1 MTTALLEINDFSIK
15 ASTSD
20 NNTYNECGFAH
31 VTDSGIIT
39 GDKGFE
45 AFWRHPEKCS
55 NNYWLFLDQ
64 QPLKTNWKW
73 ARHNA
78 DLAYAQLDS
87 TLKSIGSP
95 DEVVL
100 CVSNTI
106 SVEQMS
112 LLAGLLKALNISIK
126 RIVDL
131 NLFAGLAMRQ
141 SAWLIDMQLHQA
153 TLTLVEKSISDDQE
167 IFSIKESETLP
178 NFGFMH
184 ICNTIARD
192 ISKKLINN
200 SRFDPMHSSGSA
212 QDLFNQIKSNINE
225 FEENNELN
233 FQIKSPSGIVNITIN
248 PSELKNLFKKELSK
262 INRKVVN
269 SGDMFSLKDSAHMLE
284 KLLDTS
290 GNYLGLAPS
299 YDINAIEKL
308 LNTSQFDK
316 NKLVKI
322 NAIKLA
328 KAEKS
333 LPKTRTNH
341 TATHLL
347 YDNHAWDIRNEK
359 SIQYNNQGLQIKVGV
374 DKTFDLAFILKDG
387 KLEIYHQS
395 SSKEIVIPKTFKEGE
410 QIIIDNAKINLIKV
424 ENA

>member
-106 SVEQMS
+106 SVEQLS

-212 QDLFNQIKSNINE
+212 QDLYNQIKSNINE

-262 INRKVVN
+262 INSKVVN

-322 NAIKLA
+322 NTIKLA

>member
-106 SVEQMS
+106 SVEQLS

-200 SRFDPMHSSGSA
+200 SRFDPMHSSGSS

>member
-106 SVEQMS
+106 SVEQLS

-212 QDLFNQIKSNINE
+212 QDLYNQIKSNINE
-225 FEENNELN
+225 FEENNQLN
-233 FQIKSPSGIVNITIN
+233 FQIKSPSGIVNITLN

>member
-106 SVEQMS
+106 SVEQLS

-212 QDLFNQIKSNINE
+212 QDLYNQIKSNINE

-269 SGDMFSLKDSAHMLE
+269 SGDMFSLKNSAHMLE

-290 GNYLGLAPS
+290 DNYLGLAPS

-328 KAEKS
+328 KAKKS

-347 YDNHAWDIRNEK
+347 YDNHAWDIRNGK
-359 SIQYNNQGLQIKVGV
+359 SIQYNNQELQIKVGV

>member
-106 SVEQMS
+106 SVEQLS

-141 SAWLIDMQLHQA
+141 SAWLIDMQLHQT
-153 TLTLVEKSISDDQE
+153 TLTLIEKSISDDQE

-200 SRFDPMHSSGSA
+200 SRFDPMHNSGSA
-212 QDLFNQIKSNINE
+212 QDLYNQIKSNINE

-233 FQIKSPSGIVNITIN
+233 FQIKSPSGFVNITIS
-248 PSELKNLFKKELSK
+248 PSDLKNLFKKELSK

-328 KAEKS
+328 KAEES

>member
-1 MTTALLEINDFSIK
+1 MTIALLEVNDFSIK
-15 ASTSD
+15 VSTGD
-20 NNTYNECGFAH
+20 DNTYNECGFAH

-39 GDKGFE
+39 GDKGFK
-45 AFWRHPEKCS
+45 AFWHHPEKCS

-78 DLAYAQLDS
+78 DIAYAQLES

-95 DEVVL
+95 DEVIL

-106 SVEQMS
+106 SVEQLS
-112 LLAGLLKALNISIK
+112 LLAGLLKALKISIK

-141 SAWLIDMQLHQA
+141 SAWLIDMQLHQT
-153 TLTLVEKSISDDQE
+153 TLTLIEKSISDDQE

-200 SRFDPMHSSGSA
+200 SRFDPMHNSGSA
-212 QDLFNQIKSNINE
+212 QDLYNQIKSNINE

-233 FQIKSPSGIVNITIN
+233 FQIKSPSGIVNITIS

-269 SGDMFSLKDSAHMLE
+269 SEYMFSLKDSAYVLE
-284 KLLDTS
+284 NLLNTS
-290 GNYLGLAPS
+290 GNYLGLAPN

-308 LNTSQFDK
+308 LNIRQFDK

-322 NAIKLA
+322 NTIKLA
-328 KAEKS
+328 RAEKS
-333 LPKTRTNH
+333 LPKTCTNH

-359 SIQYNNQGLQIKVGV
+359 SIQCNNQRLQIKVGV
-374 DKTFDLAFILKDG
+374 DKTFDLAFILRGG
-387 KLEIYHQS
+387 KLKIYHQS

-410 QIIIDNAKINLIKV
+410 QIIINNTKINLIKV

>member
-106 SVEQMS
+106 SVEQLS

-200 SRFDPMHSSGSA
+200 SRFDPMHNSGSA
-212 QDLFNQIKSNINE
+212 QDLYNQIKSNINE

-233 FQIKSPSGIVNITIN
+233 FQIKSPSGIVNITIS

-316 NKLVKI
+316 NRLVKI

-333 LPKTRTNH
+333 LPITRTNH

>member
-20 NNTYNECGFAH
+20 SNTYNECGFAH
-31 VTDSGIIT
+31 VIDSGIIT

-106 SVEQMS
+106 SVEQLS

-200 SRFDPMHSSGSA
+200 SRFDPMHNSGSA
-212 QDLFNQIKSNINE
+212 QDLYNQIKSNINE

-233 FQIKSPSGIVNITIN
+233 FQIKSPSGIVNITIS

-316 NKLVKI
+316 NRLVKI
-322 NAIKLA
+322 NTIKLA

-333 LPKTRTNH
+333 LPMTRTNH

>member
-106 SVEQMS
+106 SVEQLS

-333 LPKTRTNH
+333 LPITRTNH

>member
-20 NNTYNECGFAH
+20 DNTYNECGFAH

-78 DLAYAQLDS
+78 DLAYAQLES

-106 SVEQMS
+106 SVEQLS
-112 LLAGLLKALNISIK
+112 LLAGLLKALKISIK

>member
-1 MTTALLEINDFSIK
+1 MTIALLEINDFSIK

-20 NNTYNECGFAH
+20 DNTYNECGFAH

-45 AFWRHPEKCS
+45 AFWHHPEKCS

-78 DLAYAQLDS
+78 DIAYAQLES

-95 DEVVL
+95 DEVIL

-106 SVEQMS
+106 SVEQLS
-112 LLAGLLKALNISIK
+112 LLAGLLKALKISIK

-141 SAWLIDMQLHQA
+141 SAWLIDMQLHQT
-153 TLTLVEKSISDDQE
+153 TLTLIEKSIYDDQE

-200 SRFDPMHSSGSA
+200 SRFDPMHNSGSA
-212 QDLFNQIKSNINE
+212 QDLYNQIKSNINE

-233 FQIKSPSGIVNITIN
+233 FQIKSPSGIVNITIS

-410 QIIIDNAKINLIKV
+410 QIIINNTKINLIKV

>member
-1 MTTALLEINDFSIK
+1 MTIALLEINDFSIK

-20 NNTYNECGFAH
+20 DNTYNECGFAH

-45 AFWRHPEKCS
+45 AFWHHPEKCS

-78 DLAYAQLDS
+78 DIAYAQLES

-95 DEVVL
+95 DEVIL

-106 SVEQMS
+106 SVEQLS

-212 QDLFNQIKSNINE
+212 QDLYNQIKSNINE

-233 FQIKSPSGIVNITIN
+233 FQIKSPSGIVNITIS

-290 GNYLGLAPS
+290 VNYLGLAPS

-328 KAEKS
+328 KAEES

>member
-39 GDKGFE
+39 GNKGFE
-45 AFWRHPEKCS
+45 AFWHHPEKCS

-106 SVEQMS
+106 SVEQLS

-200 SRFDPMHSSGSA
+200 SRFDPMHNSGSA
-212 QDLFNQIKSNINE
+212 QDLYNQIKSNINE

-308 LNTSQFDK
+308 LNTSKFDK

-322 NAIKLA
+322 NAIKLV

-347 YDNHAWDIRNEK
+347 YDNHAWDIRNGK

-374 DKTFDLAFILKDG
+374 DKTFDLAFILRGG
-387 KLEIYHQS
+387 KLKIYHQS

>member
-1 MTTALLEINDFSIK
+1 MRTALLEINDFSIK

-78 DLAYAQLDS
+78 DLAYAQLDN

-106 SVEQMS
+106 SVEQLS

-225 FEENNELN
+225 FEENNELK
-233 FQIKSPSGIVNITIN
+233 FQIKSPSGIVNITLN

>member
-100 CVSNTI
+100 GVSNTI
-106 SVEQMS
+106 SVEQLS

>member
-78 DLAYAQLDS
+78 DLAYAQLDN

-106 SVEQMS
+106 SVEQLS

-212 QDLFNQIKSNINE
+212 QDLYNQIKSNINE

-333 LPKTRTNH
+333 RPKTRTNH

>member
-106 SVEQMS
+106 SVEQLS

-212 QDLFNQIKSNINE
+212 QDLYNQIKSNINE

-410 QIIIDNAKINLIKV
+410 QIIIDNAKISLIKV

>member
-106 SVEQMS
+106 SVEQLS

-200 SRFDPMHSSGSA
+200 SRFDPMHNSGSA
-212 QDLFNQIKSNINE
+212 QDLYNQIKSNINE

-233 FQIKSPSGIVNITIN
+233 FQIKSPSGIVNITIS

-333 LPKTRTNH
+333 LPITRTNH

>member
-95 DEVVL
+95 DVVVL
-100 CVSNTI
+100 CVSDTI
-106 SVEQMS
+106 SVEQLS

-141 SAWLIDMQLHQA
+141 SSWIIDMQLHQA

-248 PSELKNLFKKELSK
+248 PSDLKNLFKKELSK
-262 INRKVVN
+262 INRIVVN
-269 SGDMFSLKDSAHMLE
+269 SGDMFSLKDSALMLV

-316 NKLVKI
+316 NRLVKI

-333 LPKTRTNH
+333 LPITRTNH

-359 SIQYNNQGLQIKVGV
+359 SIQYINHRLHINVGV
-374 DKTFDLAFILKDG
+374 DKTFDLAFILKDE

-410 QIIIDNAKINLIKV
+410 QIIIDNAKINLIKL

>member
-106 SVEQMS
+106 SVEQLS

-212 QDLFNQIKSNINE
+212 QDLYNQIKSNINE

-328 KAEKS
+328 KAEES

-410 QIIIDNAKINLIKV
+410 EIIIDNAKINLIKV

>member
-100 CVSNTI
+100 GVSNTI
-106 SVEQMS
+106 SVEQLS
-112 LLAGLLKALNISIK
+112 LLAGLLKALKISIK

-141 SAWLIDMQLHQA
+141 SSWIIDMQLHQA

-200 SRFDPMHSSGSA
+200 SRFDPMHNSGSA
-212 QDLFNQIKSNINE
+212 QDLYNQIKSNINE

-233 FQIKSPSGIVNITIN
+233 FQIKSPSGIVNITIS

-328 KAEKS
+328 KAEES

>member
-106 SVEQMS
+106 SVEQLS

-200 SRFDPMHSSGSA
+200 SRFDPMHSSASA
-212 QDLFNQIKSNINE
+212 QDLFNQIKSNING

-333 LPKTRTNH
+333 LPKTCTNH

>member
-106 SVEQMS
+106 SVEQLS

-212 QDLFNQIKSNINE
+212 QDLYNQIKSNINE

-233 FQIKSPSGIVNITIN
+233 FQIKSPSGIVNITLN

>member
-20 NNTYNECGFAH
+20 NNTHNECGFAH

-78 DLAYAQLDS
+78 DLAYAQLES
-87 TLKSIGSP
+87 ILKSIGSP

-106 SVEQMS
+106 SVEQLS
-112 LLAGLLKALNISIK
+112 LLAGLLKALKISIK

-212 QDLFNQIKSNINE
+212 QDLYNQIKSNINE

-233 FQIKSPSGIVNITIN
+233 FQIKSPSGIVNITIS

-322 NAIKLA
+322 NAIKLV

-333 LPKTRTNH
+333 LPKIRTNH

-347 YDNHAWDIRNEK
+347 YDNHAWDIRNGK

-374 DKTFDLAFILKDG
+374 DKTFDLAFLLKDG
-387 KLEIYHQS
+387 KLEICHQS

>member
-106 SVEQMS
+106 SVEQLS

-212 QDLFNQIKSNINE
+212 QDLYNQIKSNINE

-322 NAIKLA
+322 NAIKLV

-347 YDNHAWDIRNEK
+347 YDNHAWDIRNGK

-374 DKTFDLAFILKDG
+374 DKTFDLAFILKDE

>member
-78 DLAYAQLDS
+78 DLAYAQLDN

-106 SVEQMS
+106 SVEQLS

-184 ICNTIARD
+184 ICNAIARD

-233 FQIKSPSGIVNITIN
+233 FQIKSPSGIVNITLN

-328 KAEKS
+328 KAEES

>member
-78 DLAYAQLDS
+78 DLAYAQLDN

-106 SVEQMS
+106 SVEQLS

-212 QDLFNQIKSNINE
+212 QDLYNQIKSNINE

-328 KAEKS
+328 KAEES

>member
-15 ASTSD
+15 ASTS
-20 NNTYNECGFAH
+20 NGNTHNECGFAH

-78 DLAYAQLDS
+78 DIAYAQLES

-95 DEVVL
+95 DEVIL

-106 SVEQMS
+106 SVEQLS
-112 LLAGLLKALNISIK
+112 LLAGLLKALKISIK
-126 RIVDL
+126 RIIDL

-141 SAWLIDMQLHQA
+141 SAWLIDMQLHQT
-153 TLTLVEKSISDDQE
+153 TLTLIEKSISDDQE
-167 IFSIKESETLP
+167 IFSIEESETLP

-233 FQIKSPSGIVNITIN
+233 FQIKSPSGIVNITIS

-269 SGDMFSLKDSAHMLE
+269 SGYMFSLKDSAYVLE
-284 KLLDTS
+284 NLLDTS
-290 GNYLGLAPS
+290 GNYLGLAPN

-308 LNTSQFDK
+308 LNIRQFDK

-333 LPKTRTNH
+333 LPKTHINH

-347 YDNHAWDIRNEK
+347 CDNHAWDIRNGK

-374 DKTFDLAFILKDG
+374 DKTFDLAFILRDG
-387 KLEIYHQS
+387 KLKIYHQS

-410 QIIIDNAKINLIKV
+410 QIIINNTKINLIKV

>member
-1 MTTALLEINDFSIK
+1 MTIALLEINDFSIK

-20 NNTYNECGFAH
+20 DNTYNECGFAH

-45 AFWRHPEKCS
+45 AFWHHPEKCS

-78 DLAYAQLDS
+78 DIAYAQLES

-95 DEVVL
+95 DEVIL

-106 SVEQMS
+106 SVEQLS
-112 LLAGLLKALNISIK
+112 LLAGLLKALKISIK

-141 SAWLIDMQLHQA
+141 SAWLIDMQLHQT
-153 TLTLVEKSISDDQE
+153 TLTLIEKSISDDQE

-200 SRFDPMHSSGSA
+200 SRFDPMHNSGSA
-212 QDLFNQIKSNINE
+212 QDLYNQIKSNINE

-233 FQIKSPSGIVNITIN
+233 FQIKSPSGIVNITIR

-269 SGDMFSLKDSAHMLE
+269 SGYMFSLKDSAYVLE
-284 KLLDTS
+284 NLLDIS
-290 GNYLGLAPS
+290 GNYLGLAPN

-308 LNTSQFDK
+308 LNIRQFDK

-322 NAIKLA
+322 NTIKLTR
-328 KAEKS
+328 AEKS
-333 LPKTRTNH
+333 LPKTCTNH

-359 SIQYNNQGLQIKVGV
+359 SIQYNNQRLQIKVGV
-374 DKTFDLAFILKDG
+374 DKTFDLAFILRGG
-387 KLEIYHQS
+387 KLKIYHQS

-410 QIIIDNAKINLIKV
+410 QIIINNTKINLIKV

>member
-106 SVEQMS
+106 SVEQLS

-200 SRFDPMHSSGSA
+200 SRFDPMHNSGSA
-212 QDLFNQIKSNINE
+212 QDLYNQIKSNINE

-328 KAEKS
+328 KAEES

-347 YDNHAWDIRNEK
+347 YDNHAWDIRNVK

>member
-106 SVEQMS
+106 SVEQLS

-212 QDLFNQIKSNINE
+212 QDLYNQIKSNINE

-328 KAEKS
+328 KAEES

-374 DKTFDLAFILKDG
+374 DKTFDLAFICKDG
-387 KLEIYHQS
+387 KLKIYHQS

-410 QIIIDNAKINLIKV
+410 QIIINNTKINLIKV

>member
-106 SVEQMS
+106 SVEQLS

-212 QDLFNQIKSNINE
+212 QDLYNQIKSNINE

-328 KAEKS
+328 KAEES

-395 SSKEIVIPKTFKEGE
+395 SSKEIVIPRTFKEGE

>member
-106 SVEQMS
+106 SVEQLS

-212 QDLFNQIKSNINE
+212 QDLYNQIKSNINE
-225 FEENNELN
+225 FEEKNELN
-233 FQIKSPSGIVNITIN
+233 FQIKSPSGIVNITLN

-328 KAEKS
+328 KAEES

-387 KLEIYHQS
+387 KIRNLS
-395 SSKEIVIPKTFKEGE
+395 SE
-410 QIIIDNAKINLIKV
+410 LIKRDSYSQDF
-424 ENA
+424 

>member
-100 CVSNTI
+100 GVSNTI
-106 SVEQMS
+106 SVEQLS
-112 LLAGLLKALNISIK
+112 LLAGLLKALKISIK

-141 SAWLIDMQLHQA
+141 SSWIIDMQLHQA

-233 FQIKSPSGIVNITIN
+233 FQIKSPSGIVNITLN

>member
-73 ARHNA
+73 VRHNA
-78 DLAYAQLDS
+78 DLAYAQLDN

-106 SVEQMS
+106 SVEQLS

-248 PSELKNLFKKELSK
+248 PSELKNLFKKENK
-262 INRKVVN
+262 
-269 SGDMFSLKDSAHMLE
+269 LK
-284 KLLDTS
+284 
-290 GNYLGLAPS
+290 
-299 YDINAIEKL
+299 
-308 LNTSQFDK
+308 K
-316 NKLVKI
+316 NKVGDIISILLASDQLLVTTSKGYF
-322 NAIKLA
+322 L
-328 KAEKS
+328 
-333 LPKTRTNH
+333 
-341 TATHLL
+341 
-347 YDNHAWDIRNEK
+347 
-359 SIQYNNQGLQIKVGV
+359 
-374 DKTFDLAFILKDG
+374 FIDYKNG
-387 KLEIYHQS
+387 KLINYTKASRSGFYS
-395 SSKEIVIPKTFKEGE
+395 SPIIVNNMIHTL
-410 QIIIDNAKINLIKV
+410 DNKLRLLIF
-424 ENA
+424 N

>member
-100 CVSNTI
+100 GVSNTI
-106 SVEQMS
+106 SVEQLS
-112 LLAGLLKALNISIK
+112 LLAGLLKALKISIK

-141 SAWLIDMQLHQA
+141 SSWIIDMQLHQA

-212 QDLFNQIKSNINE
+212 QDLYNQIKSNINE

-328 KAEKS
+328 KAEES

-359 SIQYNNQGLQIKVGV
+359 RIQYNNQGLQIKVGV

>member
-1 MTTALLEINDFSIK
+1 M
-15 ASTSD
+15 
-20 NNTYNECGFAH
+20 GFAH

-106 SVEQMS
+106 SVEQLS

-212 QDLFNQIKSNINE
+212 QDLYNQIKSNINE

-284 KLLDTS
+284 NSSTHQVIILDWHPVTIS
-290 GNYLGLAPS
+290 MQSKS
-299 YDINAIEKL
+299 Y
-308 LNTSQFDK
+308 
-316 NKLVKI
+316 
-322 NAIKLA
+322 
-328 KAEKS
+328 
-333 LPKTRTNH
+333 
-341 TATHLL
+341 
-347 YDNHAWDIRNEK
+347 
-359 SIQYNNQGLQIKVGV
+359 
-374 DKTFDLAFILKDG
+374 
-387 KLEIYHQS
+387 
-395 SSKEIVIPKTFKEGE
+395 
-410 QIIIDNAKINLIKV
+410 
-424 ENA
+424 

>member
-106 SVEQMS
+106 SVEQLS

-212 QDLFNQIKSNINE
+212 QDLYNQIKSNINE

-269 SGDMFSLKDSAHMLE
+269 SGDMFSLKNSAHMLE

>member
-15 ASTSD
+15 ARTSD
-20 NNTYNECGFAH
+20 DKTHNECGFAH

-78 DLAYAQLDS
+78 DIAYAQLES

-95 DEVVL
+95 DEVIL

-106 SVEQMS
+106 SVEQLS
-112 LLAGLLKALNISIK
+112 LLAGLLKALKISIK

-131 NLFAGLAMRQ
+131 NLLAGLAMRQ
-141 SAWLIDMQLHQA
+141 SAWLIDMQLHQT

-200 SRFDPMHSSGSA
+200 SRFDPMYNSGSA
-212 QDLFNQIKSNINE
+212 QDLYNQIKSNINE

-233 FQIKSPSGIVNITIN
+233 FQIKSPSGIVNITIS

-269 SGDMFSLKDSAHMLE
+269 SGYMFSLKDSAYMLE

-290 GNYLGLAPS
+290 GNYFGLAPN

-308 LNTSQFDK
+308 INISQFDK

-322 NAIKLA
+322 NAIELA

-333 LPKTRTNH
+333 LPKTHTNH